1 MRRKVFL
8 ALLPSLFRSAPLP
21 SPKRQRLP
29 GAPDPTTCSRLSGA
43 IHLGDPVTTDGNEIV
58 TQKKGGAGTTTV
70 DVGTFTCSAGAGSAP
85 TLTVNS
91 NTKNTQVT
99 QKPTKT
105 YVVETWSEFTGS
117 SNALKKSLK
126 SITFTINGTP
136 NTWKTKGGGLTF
148 TGCPG
153 EIGYSLNGQ
162 VKGTYDTKTASI
174 LVCLGATT
182 RADNSTGS
190 FITDYNNYDGNPAGN
205 GSWVRHRGSRLD
217 QLRSRQQLG
226 NAVAHDSSG

>member
-1 MRRKVFL
+1 
-8 ALLPSLFRSAPLP
+8 
-21 SPKRQRLP
+21 
-29 GAPDPTTCSRLSGA
+29 
-43 IHLGDPVTTDGNEIV
+43 VTKDGNEII
-58 TQKKGGAGTTTV
+58 TEKKGGAGTTTV
-70 DVGTFTCSAGAGSAP
+70 AVGNFTCAAGAASAP
-85 TLTVNS
+85 DLTVND

-99 QKPTKT
+99 KKPTKT

-126 SITFTINGTP
+126 SITFTINGTS

-162 VKGTYDTKTASI
+162 VKGTYATKTASI

-182 RADNSTGS
+182 RADGSTGS
-190 FITDYNNYDGNPAGN
+190 FLTDYNSYDGDPAGN
-205 GSWVRHRGSRLD
+205 GTPGSAT
-217 QLRSRQQLG
+217 G
-226 NAVAHDSSG
+226 GVASINFDPSTSSATL